1 MKDRIMEHM
10 ENQEWNCIVENA
22 LDELD
27 DEHDELK
34 EKIRQVLWNYGSDDY
49 NNAMANYGDML
60 RDEAKESEAL
70 RTFHENEEEIL
81 NEKDDMVI

>member
-10 ENQEWNCIVENA
+10 ENQEWNSVIENA

-27 DEHDELK
+27 EHDKLK
-34 EKIRQVLWNYGSDDY
+34 DEIRQVLWNYGERDY
-49 NNAMANYGDML
+49 NDTMASYGDML

-70 RTFHENEEEIL
+70 RTFHENEEAIL
-81 NEKDDMVI
+81 NEPDDMVV